1 MICLTKSTKPF
12 TERLKMKTN
21 TVIYSALLSIE
32 DLIAD
37 LQTGDISPN
46 ETVYYLEKIHENL
59 SALIPDP
66 STTSENNNA

>member
-12 TERLKMKTN
+12 TERLNLTN
-21 TVIYSALLSIE
+21 NAKIYSTLLSIE

-46 ETVYYLEKIHENL
+46 ETINYLEKIHENL
-59 SALIPDP
+59 SVMLPDP
-66 STTSENNNA
+66 SNTSENNNA

>member
-1 MICLTKSTKPF
+1 MKSTKPF
-12 TERLKMKTN
+12 TERLNLTN
-21 TVIYSALLSIE
+21 NAKIYSTLLSIE

-46 ETVYYLEKIHENL
+46 ETIDYLEKIHENL

>member
-1 MICLTKSTKPF
+1 MTWRTKSTKPF
-12 TERLKMKTN
+12 TERLNLTN
-21 TVIYSALLSIE
+21 NAKIYSTLLSIE

-46 ETVYYLEKIHENL
+46 ETIDYLEKIHENL
-59 SALIPDP
+59 SVMLPDP

>member
-1 MICLTKSTKPF
+1 M
-12 TERLKMKTN
+12 TN
-21 TVIYSALLSIE
+21 NAKIYSTLLSIE

-46 ETVYYLEKIHENL
+46 ETINYLEKIHENL
-59 SALIPDP
+59 SVMLPDP

>member
-1 MICLTKSTKPF
+1 M
-12 TERLKMKTN
+12 TN
-21 TVIYSALLSIE
+21 NAKIYSTLLSIE

-46 ETVYYLEKIHENL
+46 ETIDYLEKIHENL

>member
-1 MICLTKSTKPF
+1 
-12 TERLKMKTN
+12 MKTN

-46 ETVYYLEKIHENL
+46 ETINYLEKIHENL
-59 SALIPDP
+59 SVMLPDP
-66 STTSENNNA
+66 SNTSENNNA